1 MGCPL
6 GNVGYGRRD
15 GLARAIIIYGHLGSD
30 TGYTIVESDGTV
42 TTVPGN
48 RYEVEDLKCTL
59 QILRYATQIKNPELR
74 KVVSQAAGE
83 YIQGQNVSE
92 ILDQRGNVMAVF

>member
-1 MGCPL
+1 ML
-6 GNVGYGRRD
+6 
-15 GLARAIIIYGHLGSD
+15 
-30 TGYTIVESDGTV
+30 E
-42 TTVPGN
+42 
-48 RYEVEDLKCTL
+48 L